1 MRTNQYLLSTLKE
14 IPIDAEMISHQLML
28 RAGMIRRLTSGLY
41 TWLPTGLR
49 VLHKVESIIREEM
62 NKAGAIEILM
72 PVVQPADLWQKSS
85 RWTQF
90 GPELLR
96 FNDRSSRPF
105 VLGPTH
111 EEVITNLIHNEV
123 SSYKKLPLNFYQIQ
137 TKFRDEI
144 RPCFGVI
151 RSREFIMKDA
161 YSFHTSQESLQ
172 TTYENMYQ
180 VYSIIFTRMGLNF
193 IIVQA
198 NNGYIGGDTSH
209 EFHVLSRGFEKDI
222 LLSKESD
229 YAAAYSNSM
238 GVVSST
244 PNEPKEEMRLLETHN
259 ICTISELTEQFNLPI
274 EKTVKIFIVHA
285 REGASNSLIA
295 LMVRGDHQ
303 LNKMKAEKLSQVA
316 IPLTFASEED
326 IRRAIGAGSNSLGP
340 VNLSIPL
347 IIDRNVAAMSDF
359 AAGAN
364 IDKKYFLGIN
374 WLRDLP
380 LPEVADL
387 HNIVADDVI
396 LESQNMS
403 QIIEV
408 GHIFKLGSK
417 YSDAIKA
424 TVQDANGRSQNLIM
438 GCYGIGV
445 TRIIAAIIEQN
456 HDEDGILWPE
466 DLAPFKVAILP
477 INMHKSF
484 RVSQVTEK
492 IYSQLHSCGI
502 DVLLDDRKEHLGVMF
517 NDIELIGIP
526 HIIVISDRNLN
537 KEEIEYKHRRSGKKK
552 MIKVNFIIDYL
563 LDRNN
568 S

>member
-209 EFHVLSRGFEKDI
+209 EFQVLSRGFEKDI

-274 EKTVKIFIVHA
+274 EQTVKIFIVHA

-295 LMVRGDHQ
+295 LMLRGDHQ

-364 IDKKYFLGIN
+364 IDRKYFLGIN
-374 WLRDLP
+374 WQRDLP

-387 HNIVADDVI
+387 HKIVADDLI

-445 TRIIAAIIEQN
+445 TRVIAAIIEQN
-456 HDEDGILWPE
+456 HDEGGILWPE
-466 DLAPFKVAILP
+466 ALAPFKVAILP

-537 KEEIEYKHRRSGKKK
+537 KEEIEYKHRRSGQKK
-552 MIKVNFIIDYL
+552 MIKVNLIIDYL